1 MPININL
8 LAESQA
14 AEEERRKD
22 PVKRAILAAV
32 VLVAGALLF
41 SSSVQLKI
49 IRSKSELNTLEASWK
64 KIEKSYQTTVDVRR
78 KAVEAEE
85 KMTALHQMSTNRFL
99 WGNALNAFQQ
109 TLNGIEDVQVMHVKA
124 EQSYVV
130 VDEVKPK
137 EGKGGAKASS
147 TEKISLIIDA
157 IDSSS
162 QLAGHS
168 RYKASISSQPYFQD
182 NLQKTNGVLL
192 LSLSAPQA
200 DGNRRNPFVKF
211 SLQCSF
217 AEKVR

>member
-8 LAESQA
+8 LAEAQA
-14 AEEERRKD
+14 AEEDRRKD
-22 PVKRAILAAV
+22 PVKRAVLAAV
-32 VLVAGALLF
+32 VLVGGALLF
-41 SSSVQLKI
+41 SSSVQVKI
-49 IRSKSELNTLEASWK
+49 MRSKGELNTLEASWK
-64 KIEKSYQTTVDVRR
+64 KIEKSYQSTVDVRR

-85 KMTALHQMSTNRFL
+85 KIAALQQMATNRFL

-109 TLNGIEDVQVMHVKA
+109 TLNGIDDLQVMHIKT
-124 EQSYVV
+124 EQSYSV

-137 EGKGGAKASS
+137 EGKGGTKASS
-147 TEKISLIIDA
+147 TERINLLIDA
-157 IDSSS
+157 VDSSS

-168 RYKASISSQPYFQD
+168 RYKANISNQPFFQD
-182 NLQKTNGVLL
+182 HLQKTNGVLL
-192 LSLSAPQA
+192 LSLSTPQA

>member
-8 LAESQA
+8 LAEAQA
-14 AEEERRKD
+14 AEEQRRKD
-22 PVKRAILAAV
+22 PVKRAILGAV
-32 VLVAGALLF
+32 ILVAGALLF

-49 IRSKSELNTLEASWK
+49 MRSRSELNALESSWK
-64 KIEKSYQTTVDVRR
+64 KIETSYQTTVDVRR
-78 KAVEAEE
+78 KVVEAEE
-85 KMTALHQMSTNRFL
+85 KIVALNQMATNRFL

-109 TLNGIEDVQVMHVKA
+109 TLNGIDDVQVMHIKT
-124 EQSYVV
+124 EQSYAV

-137 EGKGGAKASS
+137 EGRPGTKASS
-147 TEKISLIIDA
+147 TERINMIIDA
-157 IDSSS
+157 IDASS

-168 RYKASISSQPYFQD
+168 RYKASISTQPFFQD